1 MNQSLLAIPDLGPW
15 LIAAFSARTLFQKG
29 ALLPCTEEAGLV
41 FIVGE
46 RGSHCML
53 ASLHSQIEGVVFM
66 VLLQALTVRV
76 SKDPS
81 STCALDQDGALDWTS
96 KHIFK
101 KQCWMLSCTLH
112 VLHSHPFLTVKDP
125 ARPISTAPIS
135 DLHHTATPSGNSYPC
150 STHSLCC
157 CAEWQAKTTGTLTES

>member
-1 MNQSLLAIPDLGPW
+1 MWPVNQSLLAKGVGQEQ
-15 LIAAFSARTLFQKG
+15 LIAAFSARRTLFW
-29 ALLPCTEEAGLV
+29 ALLSFTEETGLV
-41 FIVGE
+41 LVIGE

-66 VLLQALTVRV
+66 ILLQALTVRV

-101 KQCWMLSCTLH
+101 KQCCMLSCTLH
-112 VLHSHPFLTVKDP
+112 VPHSHLCLTVKDP
-125 ARPISTAPIS
+125 ARPVSTAPVS
-135 DLHHTATPSGNSYPC
+135 ELHHS
-150 STHSLCC
+150 
-157 CAEWQAKTTGTLTES
+157 